1 MAQESGSEPEPH
13 VTGAG
18 QSDAPGGSGASGGR
32 PAALPMPVFLAY
44 LRRLHDGPPQHAAA
58 VRVALA
64 VWLGAADRGDA
75 AQVSEAVTMVRAELD
90 RLIAG
95 LTELQETGR
104 RWSGV
109 RTPTPAELADAERVA
124 SAWEAELKP
133 PDR

>member
-1 MAQESGSEPEPH
+1 
-13 VTGAG
+13 
-18 QSDAPGGSGASGGR
+18 
-32 PAALPMPVFLAY
+32 MPVFLAY

-64 VWLGAADRGDA
+64 VWQGAVDRGDA
-75 AQVSEAVTMVRAELD
+75 VQAREAVAMVRAELD

-109 RTPTPAELADAERVA
+109 RTPTPAELVDTERVA
-124 SAWEAELKP
+124 SAWEAELKR

>member
-1 MAQESGSEPEPH
+1 
-13 VTGAG
+13 
-18 QSDAPGGSGASGGR
+18 
-32 PAALPMPVFLAY
+32 
-44 LRRLHDGPPQHAAA
+44 
-58 VRVALA
+58 
-64 VWLGAADRGDA
+64 
-75 AQVSEAVTMVRAELD
+75 MVRAEPD

>member
-1 MAQESGSEPEPH
+1 MSAAERRDSDTHPQDSRPE
-13 VTGAG
+13 
-18 QSDAPGGSGASGGR
+18 
-32 PAALPMPVFLAY
+32 ALPMPVFLAF

-64 VWLGAADRGDA
+64 VWQGAIDRGDA
-75 AQVSEAVTMVRAELD
+75 AQAREAVAMVRGELD

-109 RTPTPAELADAERVA
+109 RTPAAAAAADAEPA
-124 SAWEAELKP
+124 AQAWEAERRRTEESP
-133 PDR
+133 GGA